1 MYSIIRLY
9 KNILFFVIS
18 IFCVSGNA
26 ADKVL
31 AIPIPQLATSFQSMQ
46 MIEKEL
52 PKSLSFYSPKIV
64 GGTTTGRSE
73 YPEFTQLFVDGQD
86 GYLYAICGATLLA
99 SNKVLTAAH
108 CTDGV
113 STSRFY
119 VLPNFYSFNDSI
131 TFSDM
136 IPVITKNEH
145 PNYEQP
151 TDFNNDVAVLT
162 TSRHSNTPTAK
173 IFAGN
178 DPLVG
183 YSATVIGT
191 GVTSQGNTNS
201 AATLRKVT
209 IPIISNDICKSAYGN
224 SNITDS
230 MLCAGLSGGG
240 KDSCQGDSG
249 GPLWVE
255 FNGEK
260 TQAGIVS
267 WGNGCARPNFYGV
280 YARTSALIDF
290 ILQYAPTT
298 EIVKEAAASIYPI
311 LQLLL
316 LDDPVPPPPPPD
328 TRLHCDNPIPDAC
341 PKDGETDYFYYYR
354 EPGRIVSQGE
364 TNLIRKNN
372 AKRFELEIY
381 TDNGI
386 SAFVVPTGNNEG
398 LRRLS
403 FVSAN
408 NVLLQVGKYTNAG
421 RYPFQN
427 VTENGIHI
435 LGVGP
440 GCNSLTGEFEIFEI
454 EYNTAN
460 KPIKL
465 AVNFKQ
471 RCSDDTATVFGYF
484 RFNSDLPMHPN

>member
-31 AIPIPQLATSFQSMQ
+31 AIPISQLATSFQSMQ

-64 GGTTTGRSE
+64 GGTTAGRSE

-113 STSRFY
+113 ATSRFY
-119 VLPNFYSFNDSI
+119 VLPKFYSFNDSI

-178 DPLVG
+178 APLVG

-290 ILQYAPTT
+290 ILLYAPTT
-298 EIVKEAAASIYPI
+298 EIVKEAPASIYPI

-316 LDDPVPPPPPPD
+316 LDDPVPPGD
-328 TRLHCDNPIPDAC
+328 LRLHCDNPRPDVC
-341 PKDGETDYFYYYR
+341 PKDGETDYLYYYS
-354 EPGRIVSQGE
+354 EPGDYIGQGK
-364 TNLIRKNN
+364 TNLIRRSDTQTYTLEKYSDNAIHVVAITTGHVESWRLYFAAANN
-372 AKRFELEIY
+372 A
-381 TDNGI
+381 
-386 SAFVVPTGNNEG
+386 
-398 LRRLS
+398 
-403 FVSAN
+403 
-408 NVLLQVGKYTNAG
+408 LLQVGKYTNAA
-421 RYPFQN
+421 RYPFQEI
-427 VTENGIHI
+427 TENG
-435 LGVGP
+435 LSFSGSGR
-440 GCNSLTGEFEIFEI
+440 GCNDLTGQFEIFEV
-454 EYNTAN
+454 EYNSTGDTT
-460 KPIKL
+460 KL
-465 AVNFKQ
+465 AVNFEQ
-471 RCSDDTATVFGYF
+471 HCSNDTAALFGYF